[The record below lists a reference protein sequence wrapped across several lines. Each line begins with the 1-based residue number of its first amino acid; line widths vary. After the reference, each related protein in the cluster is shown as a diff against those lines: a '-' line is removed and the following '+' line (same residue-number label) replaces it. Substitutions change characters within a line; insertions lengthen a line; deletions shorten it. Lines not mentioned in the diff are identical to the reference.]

1 MADPILFH
9 RTELARQMTQQLL
22 HPGVLDQGLR
32 SGLFLSGQR
41 RTGKT
46 TFLQADLIPELEA
59 AGAIVVY
66 TDLWVDPNASPV
78 ELLLASIRST
88 LQELQ
93 TPAGALAERLKKL
106 RKAEL
111 AVGPIKLGFQ
121 VESIGRENGPTLAQA
136 LTEVVD
142 QAKCDVIVVVDEVQ
156 HAITSAEGERMLLA
170 LKAARDAI
178 NPRPGTP
185 GHFIFVGTGSHR
197 AMVSELTARRNQAFV
212 GATSLDFPLLGA
224 EYVAYL
230 LHLLLAEGVQGLPS
244 QAATLEAFL
253 TIGQRPEELLKAL
266 RLLKNEAPANGNPD
280 HDIKVIARVLRSR
293 MADEELR
300 KVEELGAMALAVF
313 EIIAGA
319 DGDAKGLFAAEAM
332 EGYATKV
339 GRAVRQDEIQAAIGQ
354 LMAANIVMRRGY
366 GQYGLTDPVV
376 KELWL
381 ENRSLTQPLRP

>member
-1 MADPILFH
+1 MADQILFH
-9 RTELARQMTQQLL
+9 RTELARQMTKQLL

-78 ELLLASIRST
+78 ELLLASIRAT

-93 TPAGALAERLKKL
+93 TPAGAMAERLKRL

-111 AVGPIKLGFQ
+111 AVGPVKLGFQ
-121 VESIGRENGPTLAQA
+121 IESVGRENGPTLAQA

-142 QAKCDVIVVVDEVQ
+142 QAKCDVIVIVDEVQ
-156 HAITSAEGERMLLA
+156 HTLASADGDRMLLA

-197 AMVSELTARRNQAFV
+197 AMVSELTARTNQAFV

-224 EYVAYL
+224 EYVTYL
-230 LHLLLAEGVQGLPS
+230 LDLLRTEGAKVLPS
-244 QAATLEAFL
+244 EAAALDAFV
-253 TIGQRPEELLKAL
+253 TIGQRPEELIKAL
-266 RLLKNEAPANGNPD
+266 RLLRNDAAAGGNAD

-293 MADEELR
+293 MAAEELR
-300 KVEELGAMALAVF
+300 KVEELGALARTVF
-313 EIIAGA
+313 ELIAA
-319 DGDAKGLFAAEAM
+319 AEGDAKGLFANEAM
-332 EGYATKV
+332 EGYSSRL
-339 GRAVRQDEIQAAIGQ
+339 GRPVRQDEVQAAIGQ
-354 LMAANIVMRRGY
+354 LTAANIVMRRGY

-376 KELWL
+376 KQLWL
-381 ENRSLTQPLRP
+381 EDQALGRAPRL